1 MFCILI
7 PKWIWWN
14 SFYIVSLDWVFI
26 DSHKSNSNLPVWH
39 FVHLSVAS
47 YRSPAV
53 LRRESTVCI
62 DEPRIK
68 NREYLPGVLNDGI
81 KLIYRWFVVLARL
94 RSVATI
100 SSTCLYLHIVYRLL
114 IYRLRCHYRDRQE
127 IPSTCRRWDVN
138 RSTCFMGNLLKSN
151 SLCGYPMMVVY
162 RDEEGEREK
171 ESSIKETFRIRLV
184 TVYRLSLPRNQ
195 IKFYGIFLNDSP
207 SIGMW
212 SRIE

>member
-1 MFCILI
+1 M
-7 PKWIWWN
+7 
-14 SFYIVSLDWVFI
+14 
-26 DSHKSNSNLPVWH
+26 
-39 FVHLSVAS
+39 
-47 YRSPAV
+47 

-68 NREYLPGVLNDGI
+68 NREYLRGVLNDGI

-114 IYRLRCHYRDRQE
+114 IYRLRCHYRDQQLDFKRFHPHVVDGMSIE
-127 IPSTCRRWDVN
+127 VLVLWGICWNPIHSVVIRWW
-138 RSTCFMGNLLKSN
+138 SFIEMKK
-151 SLCGYPMMVVY
+151 
-162 RDEEGEREK
+162 EREK
-171 ESSIKETFRIRLV
+171 ENSIEETFRIRLV